1 MYNFQQGKD
10 NLSQQRQKSKRKT
23 VRELTKY
30 NNSFVNLKNVKQM
43 TNQKKKK
50 KTFVSYEVKA

>member
-50 KTFVSYEVKA
+50 KPL